1 MTIEE
6 ENKQL
11 RDLQEK
17 AVEACI
23 AHYTRH
29 GGYFQMANAVE
40 AYMAAEVGYKGNPG
54 FVIGHRQI
62 AAQEIAIKCI
72 TSLTREQMARLDMEL
87 RHIWKNPQRPTEQ
100 RRRGRGL

>member
-1 MTIEE
+1 MYTAEE
-6 ENKQL
+6 EKQL

-29 GGYFQMANAVE
+29 GGYFQMAKAVE
-40 AYMAAEVGYKGNPG
+40 AYMAADVGYKGNPG

-72 TSLTREQMARLDMEL
+72 TSLTHEQLARLDMEL
-87 RHIWKNPQRPTEQ
+87 RHIWKNPQWPDRQ
-100 RRRGRGL
+100 RHRGRGL

>member
-1 MTIEE
+1 MRTTEE
-6 ENKQL
+6 EKKL

-29 GGYFQMANAVE
+29 GGYFQMAKAVE
-40 AYMAAEVGYKGNPG
+40 AYMAEEVGYKGNPG

-72 TSLTREQMARLDMEL
+72 TSLTRDQMARLDMEL
-87 RHIWKNPQRPTEQ
+87 RHIWKNPEWPDE
-100 RRRGRGL
+100 RRSIGRGL

>member
-1 MTIEE
+1 MYTTEE
-6 ENKQL
+6 EKRL
-11 RDLQEK
+11 HDLQEK
-17 AVEACI
+17 TVEACI

-54 FVIGHRQI
+54 FVIGYRQI
-62 AAQEIAIKCI
+62 AAQEIAIKCL

-87 RHIWKNPQRPTEQ
+87 CHIWKNPQWPEHQ
-100 RRRGRGL
+100 KGKRRKW

>member
-1 MTIEE
+1 MYTAEE
-6 ENKQL
+6 EKQL

-23 AHYTRH
+23 AHYTRY

-40 AYMAAEVGYKGNPG
+40 AYMAAEVGCKGNPG

-72 TSLTREQMARLDMEL
+72 ASLTREQMARLDMEL
-87 RHIWKNPQRPTEQ
+87 RHIWKNPEWTEEQ
-100 RRRGRGL
+100 RHRGRGL